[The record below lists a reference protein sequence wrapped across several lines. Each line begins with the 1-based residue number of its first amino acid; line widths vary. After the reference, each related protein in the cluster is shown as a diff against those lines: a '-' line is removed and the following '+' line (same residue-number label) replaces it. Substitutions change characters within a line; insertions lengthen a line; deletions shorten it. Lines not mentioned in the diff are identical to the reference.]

1 MVDKLLKIRTVLCD
15 MHIIVGGSEITKMLA
30 SKLDDYVILESR
42 GDVVEKLRGEGFKVV
57 KANPAD
63 PEVLSK
69 FDITSNVLILASD
82 DETNLKV
89 INTAKT
95 LGAEN
100 VIVVTK
106 RDKLYRG
113 EDVKICRSYGDLLH
127 VLNFEKPRKYFEI
140 KVRENWKGL
149 KLKELDLGEECAVV
163 SIFRNGRL
171 IRPHPEF
178 TLGRGDVVG
187 IICGEEVRSA
197 RNPFDEILVVLRGH
211 RDEDVVKE
219 AKMLAEKFRSNTIF
233 IRKTKNEF
241 KCVENV
247 RIFKPKDVKK
257 VLIKDSEKFDLIVT
271 SAKRKRD
278 NLIEKFVNLFPT
290 LIAKGKSNYSKIL
303 AIANSSNPYKIIS
316 LAKAFGRVFDYVKV
330 LFLEKDQL
338 KYFSRFIETPVDVD
352 VSEGNPFVDTVREFK
367 KGYDLV
373 IFSLKNDVGNIDKDI
388 LWKIVLDTDSS
399 VLIV

>member
-1 MVDKLLKIRTVLCD
+1 MVDKLLKIRTVLSD
-15 MHIIVGGSEITKMLA
+15 MHIIVGGSEVAKMLA
-30 SKLDDYVILESR
+30 SKLENYVILESR
-42 GDVVEKLRGEGFKVV
+42 EDVVEKLRREGFKVIKV
-57 KANPAD
+57 NPAD

-69 FDITSNVLILASD
+69 FASNVLILTSD

-95 LGAEN
+95 LGAGD

-106 RDKLYRG
+106 RDDLYRG

-149 KLKELDLGEECAVV
+149 KLKELDLGEECAIV

-219 AKMLAEKFRSNTIF
+219 AKMLAERFRSNTIF

-247 RIFKPKDVKK
+247 RIFKPKDVERTKGC
-257 VLIKDSEKFDLIVT
+257 DKFDLIVT

-278 NLIEKFVNLFPT
+278 DLIEKFVNVFPT
-290 LIAKGKSNYSKIL
+290 LIAKGKSKYSKIL
-303 AIANSSNPYKIIS
+303 AIVNSSNPYKIIS

-338 KYFSRFIETPVDVD
+338 KYFSRFIETPVDID